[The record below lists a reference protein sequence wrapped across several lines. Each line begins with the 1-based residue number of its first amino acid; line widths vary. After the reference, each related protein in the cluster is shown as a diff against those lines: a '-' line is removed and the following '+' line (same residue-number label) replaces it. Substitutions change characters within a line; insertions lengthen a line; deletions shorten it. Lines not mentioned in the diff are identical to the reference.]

1 MQAMADIEEL
11 RKRLEKAAEIGEMLD
26 RRLWALGVITEALAP
41 HGVTPILVGGCAVE
55 FYTGGG
61 YATRDVDIA
70 LPGIPAF
77 ATIMS
82 DLGFSREGR
91 HWFREDLSLAIE
103 APAEQLHGDLNR
115 VTQVRVGDGLV
126 QVIGIEDL
134 IIDRLNAAVHWRSGE
149 DRRWAVRLIA
159 AYRDE
164 MDLDYLRRRAFEE
177 ETVEALDEILGETS

>member
-1 MQAMADIEEL
+1 MAHIEEL
-11 RKRLEKAAEIGEMLD
+11 KKRIERAVEIENTLD
-26 RRLWALGVITEALAP
+26 RRLWVLGVITEALAP
-41 HGVTPILVGGCAVE
+41 HGITPILVGGGAVE

-82 DLGFSREGR
+82 ELGFSREGR

-103 APAEQLHGDLNR
+103 APAEELHGDLNR
-115 VTQVRVGDGLV
+115 VTQVRVGEGLV
-126 QVIGIEDL
+126 HVIGVEDL
-134 IIDRLNAAVHWRSGE
+134 IIDRLNAAVHWHSEE
-149 DRRWAVRLIA
+149 DRRWAIRLIA

-164 MDLDYLRRRAFEE
+164 MDLDYLETRASEE
-177 ETVEALDEILGETS
+177 ETIAALNEILGGTS